1 MVRAK
6 AEFDGC
12 LKDFRST
19 QKSISEAFFSDTP
32 KAYALIARV
41 NNTVVGMATYYYI
54 YSTVT
59 AKSGIWL
66 DDLFVYPQ
74 FRGTG
79 AGKALLLKLC
89 LIAKDSDCA
98 RIDWIVGKQNKDAQ
112 DFYRAMGAKIF
123 EAVRHSRLEEDA
135 INKLAAGL

>member
-12 LKDFRST
+12 LKEFRST
-19 QKSISEAFFSDTP
+19 PKTIQEAFFSDSP
-32 KAYALIARV
+32 KAYALLARV
-41 NNTVVGMATYYYI
+41 EKTVVGMATYYYI

-74 FRGTG
+74 FRGSG

-89 LIAKDSDCA
+89 SIAKDHGCA
-98 RIDWIVGKQNKDAQ
+98 RIDWIVGKNNKAAQ
-112 DFYRAMGAKIF
+112 DFYKNMGAKICESF
-123 EAVRHSRLEEDA
+123 RHSRLDEEA
-135 INKLAAGL
+135 IERLAQQ